1 MWRQVVGL
9 AGILALLWSVPALGQ
24 APSSASLIAALR
36 EGGNVIV
43 VRHGAT
49 HADQADTNPL
59 DLKDTAHQRQ
69 LNDSGRAVA
78 KAMGDALHALKVPV
92 SKVQT
97 SQFQRAVETGTLLG
111 FGEVSSTPDIS
122 EGGLVVSPNENNR
135 RTAALRTL
143 ASTPPPAGTNII
155 LVSHK
160 PNIMDAFGKDWFD
173 VREGEASI
181 FRPDG
186 KGGFVLVG
194 RVLGADWPRLAQA
207 NP

>member
-1 MWRQVVGL
+1 MLQRAVGL
-9 AGILALLWSVPALGQ
+9 AGILALLWSVTAFGQ
-24 APSSASLIAALR
+24 AASTASLIAALR

-43 VRHGAT
+43 LRHGAT

-59 DLKDTAHQRQ
+59 DPKDTAHQRQ
-69 LNDSGRAVA
+69 LNDSGRAAA
-78 KAMGDALHALKVPV
+78 KAMGDALHALKAPV

-97 SQFQRAVETGTLLG
+97 SQFQRAVETGSLLG

-181 FRPDG
+181 FSPDG

-194 RVLGADWPRLAQA
+194 RVLSADWPRLAQA